1 MQVSEGATHDVF
13 RDNLLLAKVFFVS
26 HSSLSAKENYIIIK
40 MCCFF
45 SHIIENNR
53 FCSLTFLSHSL
64 IEIAPTIRTKQ
75 IILIQDKNEIVVV
88 TGK

>member
-26 HSSLSAKENYIIIK
+26 HSSLSAKENYIIK